1 MSLDAFAQELSRLR
15 IADKYHAVVLELSN
29 GEVDRL
35 KTIKPE
41 DFMGK
46 EDAEGF
52 KVSAPV
58 ARELVRQFRLPQQPG
73 SPRMRDSL
81 KRKDFD
87 LTEYKQQWFD
97 KEWTAPEWPRIQ
109 KSAEFEAKFN
119 RFFKDHDLNGDGSI
133 NGHEVVGFMD
143 KLSDLLAENYGTWKT
158 VEEIRIAVQWNLD
171 RNFDGEITKAEADEF
186 LELLRMGDEELV
198 NVRRNSVPAPRATAK
213 NEFFE
218 NEFKRLWSKHDDDGS
233 GTISGGETVA
243 FMDDLTDLLLQTYAT
258 DESRSPRSKAK
269 MRQQVQNDL
278 DGDGNGNIT
287 RAEAEAFIFRRAA
300 GSALQQTA

>member
-119 RFFKDHDLNGDGSI
+119 RYGSLSAASHDGPLERGEG
-133 NGHEVVGFMD
+133 VGRLVYQ
-143 KLSDLLAENYGTWKT
+143 KGPPKPAARLST
-158 VEEIRIAVQWNLD
+158 
-171 RNFDGEITKAEADEF
+171 
-186 LELLRMGDEELV
+186 
-198 NVRRNSVPAPRATAK
+198 
-213 NEFFE
+213 
-218 NEFKRLWSKHDDDGS
+218 
-233 GTISGGETVA
+233 
-243 FMDDLTDLLLQTYAT
+243 
-258 DESRSPRSKAK
+258 
-269 MRQQVQNDL
+269 
-278 DGDGNGNIT
+278 
-287 RAEAEAFIFRRAA
+287 
-300 GSALQQTA
+300 